1 MNKKGVRIMDRK
13 AGIKILFV
21 LFILGILM
29 TNILSAD
36 TQKIRVVVKN
46 SSIRLEPDVQSEIID
61 SPPLGAVFE
70 VIEKMDVWYKV
81 KLNSQKYGREEGY
94 INIMFIEELQET
106 EKPQQR
112 AEEKQEIQKK
122 DVKSGESEKVS
133 EPGVKKEEKK
143 EELEKPEVE
152 AAGTGMDE
160 DEIKTVV
167 NEYLNAL
174 QNNSLLL
181 FYEQNCTS
189 EYLFEVREDAEW
201 MSRTYDKI
209 NSCVSDISIQ
219 SIDSQGAEVRISL
232 IITGLPRAGGS
243 RKLLFD
249 GIYTWNMIK
258 SNNQWKIAG
267 AISQSY

>member
-1 MNKKGVRIMDRK
+1 MDRK

-106 EKPQQR
+106 EKPQQ
-112 AEEKQEIQKK
+112 EIEKKPEVQKK
-122 DVKSGESEKVS
+122 DIEAEGEKIEEKKRTIESEAK
-133 EPGVKKEEKK
+133 KKEE
-143 EELEKPEVE
+143 EKSEKFEWE
-152 AAGTGMDE
+152 AAGTGM
-160 DEIKTVV
+160 
-167 NEYLNAL
+167 
-174 QNNSLLL
+174 
-181 FYEQNCTS
+181 
-189 EYLFEVREDAEW
+189 
-201 MSRTYDKI
+201 
-209 NSCVSDISIQ
+209 
-219 SIDSQGAEVRISL
+219 
-232 IITGLPRAGGS
+232 
-243 RKLLFD
+243 
-249 GIYTWNMIK
+249 
-258 SNNQWKIAG
+258 
-267 AISQSY
+267 